1 MHAPTALADKR
12 VQRRGIAGS
21 ACAYEQAG
29 AKELRRTAGALTEA
43 EAAHDSGLAAVGAA
57 DARRRTFRCPQC
69 ALGCCVRV
77 SHGSWLHAI
86 CVRTGEGAEQLGV
99 VRGLSRGLITSAHRR
114 HLVILDRIAWKR
126 SARTQARALRGVK
139 SGACCLLHDAPL
151 MVRAHT
157 SWGKG
162 LKSRPQFRLGLRKR
176 TDESTRETGKSRAE
190 DVRAGEHPLWRK

>member
-1 MHAPTALADKR
+1 VHAPTALADKR

-139 SGACCLLHDAPL
+139 SGAEWRMLSVARCSVDGAC
-151 MVRAHT
+151 AHVL
-157 SWGKG
+157 GKG
-162 LKSRPQFRLGLRKR
+162 SKEPSAISARAAQEDGREYSREGK
-176 TDESTRETGKSRAE
+176 ESSGRCARG
-190 DVRAGEHPLWRK
+190 